1 MGQNYESLLIS
12 IMRYIV
18 VNKIQA
24 HLSVG
29 RYGLNRHTMIIVSGN
44 LVPAIMYIIVL
55 REIRRE
61 VFFMFHLHLKETL
74 TVMKWL
80 QSLRWN
86 AGERIYIRYYEGVA
100 EPFLSE
106 SARSSPSRSGRKRR
120 DSNIITMVLE
130 YRFSKKQITK

>member
-12 IMRYIV
+12 IMGYII

-80 QSLRWN
+80 QSLR
-86 AGERIYIRYYEGVA
+86 
-100 EPFLSE
+100 
-106 SARSSPSRSGRKRR
+106 
-120 DSNIITMVLE
+120 
-130 YRFSKKQITK
+130 

>member
-80 QSLRWN
+80 QSLR
-86 AGERIYIRYYEGVA
+86 
-100 EPFLSE
+100 
-106 SARSSPSRSGRKRR
+106 
-120 DSNIITMVLE
+120 
-130 YRFSKKQITK
+130 

>member
-61 VFFMFHLHLKETL
+61 VFICF
-74 TVMKWL
+74 
-80 QSLRWN
+80 
-86 AGERIYIRYYEGVA
+86 IYI
-100 EPFLSE
+100 
-106 SARSSPSRSGRKRR
+106 
-120 DSNIITMVLE
+120 
-130 YRFSKKQITK
+130 

>member
-1 MGQNYESLLIS
+1 
-12 IMRYIV
+12 MRYIV

-80 QSLRWN
+80 QSLR
-86 AGERIYIRYYEGVA
+86 
-100 EPFLSE
+100 
-106 SARSSPSRSGRKRR
+106 
-120 DSNIITMVLE
+120 
-130 YRFSKKQITK
+130 